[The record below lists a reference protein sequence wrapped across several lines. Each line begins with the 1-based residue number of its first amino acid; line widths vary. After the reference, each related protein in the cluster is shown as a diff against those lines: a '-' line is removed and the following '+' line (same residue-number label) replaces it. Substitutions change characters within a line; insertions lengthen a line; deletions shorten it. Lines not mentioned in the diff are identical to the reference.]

1 MYGDAMTWMLV
12 GGFVGMSLFF
22 GGFIWL
28 LWIIQQRHQPR
39 TAQPKGPALKL
50 RTPLHTNDGSIAHQ
64 RATAVPGYPTSAPSL
79 HIAEAAGT
87 LPAASASAIH
97 QRPLAE
103 RKNTAAAAISRHGK
117 TTTMNTAAVYDRLHR
132 VPGPNGDTLAVQT
145 VFLSTHFTFFHPVD
159 QRIDLRPLRRH
170 IEAYFTLETINT
182 ALDQVNKQIDQRL
195 ERYRNG
201 GDVGHAIAL
210 YIGEHSEL
218 KEELGNEY
226 IKKVRRIANQGLK
239 LNIYIGFIE
248 LHSALVE
255 EMGGG
260 SGLRQ
265 KFHTRL
271 AADNVDDKTWKIFTN
286 DAPRT
291 PTPRGWWMSDSGLVE
306 VIPPASNLISHLASE
321 PLPPWPPLLMPA
333 EPSLDTLS
341 APSTAPPAS
350 TELEDVIKVAA
361 WLAAD
366 PALDIREVARRLYPQ
381 SIEKYNGGGSY
392 AVKAKKLM
400 QRVAAVTGLPVT
412 AVTEREETPGAQQ

>member
-1 MYGDAMTWMLV
+1 MHRDGMTWLLV
-12 GGFVGMSLFF
+12 GGFICMSLFF

-28 LWIIQQRHQPR
+28 LWLIQQRHQPKP
-39 TAQPKGPALKL
+39 AQPQGPASIL
-50 RTPLHTNDGSIAHQ
+50 RTPLHADEGVIAHQ
-64 RATAVPGYPTSAPSL
+64 RAILPPAESSSAPFPP
-79 HIAEAAGT
+79 IAEAAGPW
-87 LPAASASAIH
+87 PAASISTIH

-117 TTTMNTAAVYDRLHR
+117 TTTMNTVAVYDRLHK
-132 VPGPNGDTLAVQT
+132 VPRPNGGTLPVQT
-145 VFLSTHFTFFHPVD
+145 VFLSTHFTFYHPVD

-170 IEAYFTLETINT
+170 IEAYFTLETIST
-182 ALDQVNKQIDQRL
+182 ALDQVNRLIDQRL

-201 GDVGHAIAL
+201 GDVGHAVAL

-271 AADNVDDKTWKIFTN
+271 AADNVDDRTWKIFTN

-306 VIPPASNLISHLASE
+306 VTPPTSDVIARIAAEPPPA
-321 PLPPWPPLLMPA
+321 WPPLLAANGPA
-333 EPSLDTLS
+333 VDTVSELRQ
-341 APSTAPPAS
+341 APATT
-350 TELEDVIKVAA
+350 TELEELIKVTA
-361 WLAAD
+361 WLTTD
-366 PALDIREVARRLYPQ
+366 PSLDIREVARRLYPQ
-381 SIEKYNGGGSY
+381 SVEKYNGGGSY
-392 AVKAKKLM
+392 AVKAKKVM
-400 QRVAAVTGLPVT
+400 QRVASVTGLAIT
-412 AVTEREETPGAQQ
+412 AVTEREETASEG

>member
-1 MYGDAMTWMLV
+1 M
-12 GGFVGMSLFF
+12 
-22 GGFIWL
+22 
-28 LWIIQQRHQPR
+28 
-39 TAQPKGPALKL
+39 PAV
-50 RTPLHTNDGSIAHQ
+50 S
-64 RATAVPGYPTSAPSL
+64 V
-79 HIAEAAGT
+79 
-87 LPAASASAIH
+87 SAIH

-117 TTTMNTAAVYDRLHR
+117 TTTMNTVAVHDRLHK
-132 VPGPNGDTLAVQT
+132 VPGPSGGTLPVQT
-145 VFLSTHFTFFHPVD
+145 VFLSTHFTFYHPED
-159 QRIDLRPLRRH
+159 QRIDLRPLRAH
-170 IEAYFTLETINT
+170 VEAYFTLETINA
-182 ALDQVNKQIDQRL
+182 ALDQVNKLIDQRL
-195 ERYRNG
+195 ERYRSG
-201 GDVGHAIAL
+201 DDVGHAIAL

-306 VIPPASNLISHLASE
+306 VNPPSAALIARLAAE
-321 PLPPWPPLLMPA
+321 PLPQWPPLVQPTDRA
-333 EPSLDTLS
+333 ADTVS
-341 APSTAPPAS
+341 DQPQKTGAPSA
-350 TELEDVIKVAA
+350 ELEEVIKVAA

-366 PALDIREVARRLYPQ
+366 PTLDIREVARRLYPQ
-381 SIEKYNGGGSY
+381 SVEKFNGGGSY
-392 AVKAKKLM
+392 AVKAKKVM
-400 QRVAAVTGLPVT
+400 QRVASVTGLAVT
-412 AVTEREETPGAQQ
+412 AVTEREEAPREQA

>member
-1 MYGDAMTWMLV
+1 MHGDGMTWLLV
-12 GGFVGMSLFF
+12 GGFIGMSLFF

-28 LWIIQQRHQPR
+28 LWIIQQRHQPKP
-39 TAQPKGPALKL
+39 AQPQGSPAKP
-50 RTPLHTNDGSIAHQ
+50 RTPLHTGDNAIAHQ
-64 RATAVPGYPTSAPSL
+64 RAMLAPAEPPSAPSL

-87 LPAASASAIH
+87 SPAASVSAIH

-117 TTTMNTAAVYDRLHR
+117 TTTMNTAAVYDRLHK
-132 VPGPNGDTLAVQT
+132 VPGPNGGTLPVQT
-145 VFLSTHFTFFHPVD
+145 VFLSTHFTFYHPVD

-170 IEAYFTLETINT
+170 IEAYFTLETINA
-182 ALDQVNKQIDQRL
+182 ALDQVNRLIDLRL

-291 PTPRGWWMSDSGLVE
+291 ATPRGWWMSDGGLVE
-306 VIPPASNLISHLASE
+306 VIPPTSEVIARLAAEPVPAWPSLLAQADTVLDTASE
-321 PLPPWPPLLMPA
+321 PRPA
-333 EPSLDTLS
+333 LAT
-341 APSTAPPAS
+341 S
-350 TELEDVIKVAA
+350 TELEELIKVTA

-366 PALDIREVARRLYPQ
+366 PSLEIREVARRLYPQ

-392 AVKAKKLM
+392 AVKAKKVM
-400 QRVAAVTGLPVT
+400 QRVASVTGLAVT
-412 AVTEREETPGAQQ
+412 AVTEREEAASEG